1 MEPIRR
7 PVVLIE
13 YPANSFLDITMNE
26 TLQTLVSH
34 PSWEEISGDL
44 SHYRDHL
51 KMLGAQ
57 AFQAEDPRLVER
69 LTDQWREVEQ
79 VILAIKDTR
88 NKIAKLAATAPSEAS
103 AKPLTKEERLEITTK
118 EIDNA
123 LNITDEL
130 FNMETWHQSDTCR
143 CKATVCDLRA
153 LLLQALALD
162 IETTELADALR
173 DLKDRFEEENPEIP
187 FYGFSMRRQH
197 APEVWSQLG
206 EAYRQMGVAAQALDW
221 IEKTPDLDEDAKRDL
236 VISISSVETWLYRLF
251 GDYDLKVGDDQQR
264 GFNSRVRA
272 LSEGQFYV
280 PWWNMDPSAKVE
292 TWQIAEAAKRLPEVF
307 EATQEIH
314 KNPKPKVETE
324 AEATAEAPVETDAE
338 EPVESN

>member
-1 MEPIRR
+1 MTVPENPNEPAFTESQLSNLRTSLLAIK
-7 PVVLIE
+7 
-13 YPANSFLDITMNE
+13 MNE
-26 TLQTLVSH
+26 TLQALVNH
-34 PSWEEISGDL
+34 QSWEEISGDL
-44 SHYRDHL
+44 SGYRDHL

-57 AFQAEDPRLVER
+57 AFQAEDPRLVEK

-103 AKPLTKEERLEITTK
+103 AKPLTKEERVEITTR

-123 LNITDEL
+123 LNVTDEL
-130 FNMETWHQSDTCR
+130 FNKDAWSQSDTCL

-153 LLLQALALD
+153 LLLQALTLEL
-162 IETTELADALR
+162 ETTELADALR

-197 APEVWSQLG
+197 QPEVWSQLG
-206 EAYRQMGVAAQALDW
+206 DAYRLMAVAADSLEWVEA
-221 IEKTPDLDEDAKRDL
+221 TTDLEEDAKRDL

-292 TWQIAEAAKRLPEVF
+292 TWQIAEAAKRLPQVL
-307 EATQEIH
+307 EATKEIH
-314 KNPKPKVETE
+314 KNPKPVEE
-324 AEATAEAPVETDAE
+324 AVVTPEEAE
-338 EPVESN
+338 EPAESV

>member
-1 MEPIRR
+1 
-7 PVVLIE
+7 
-13 YPANSFLDITMNE
+13 MNE
-26 TLQTLVSH
+26 SLHNLVNH
-34 PSWEEISGDL
+34 PTWEEL
-44 SHYRDHL
+44 SSELSSYRDHL
-51 KMLGAQ
+51 KLLGAQ

-88 NKIAKLAATAPSEAS
+88 NKVAKLAATAPSEVTS
-103 AKPLTKEERLEITTK
+103 KPLTKEERIEIVTK
-118 EIDNA
+118 SIDDI
-123 LNITDEL
+123 LNLTDEL
-130 FNMETWHQSDTCR
+130 FNMETWGQQDTCR

-153 LLLQALALD
+153 LLIQALSFD

-173 DLKDRFEEENPEIP
+173 DLKERFEEENPEIP

-197 APEVWSQLG
+197 APEIWTQLA
-206 EAYRQMGVAAQALDW
+206 EAYRLMGTAAEALDW
-221 IEKTPDLDEDAKRDL
+221 VENTAGLHEDLQRDL

-292 TWQIAEAAKRLPEVF
+292 TWQIAEAARRLPQVL
-307 EATQEIH
+307 EATKTAHAEA
-314 KNPKPKVETE
+314 PEGTE
-324 AEATAEAPVETDAE
+324 AEPEAQTDPVEETAEST
-338 EPVESN
+338 N